1 MDEDMLKNVLNLVD
15 GNPGAIEVM
24 IRVKENYPDKLA
36 SLLTL
41 LQAKNIRGTHIW
53 IIYKLCK
60 KNIDEFMLYPFD
72 TYDTHN

>member
-1 MDEDMLKNVLNLVD
+1 MDITILNIVD

-24 IRVKENYPDKLA
+24 IKLTKHYPDKLD

-41 LQAKNIRGTHIW
+41 LQEKHIRGIHIW

-60 KNIDEFMLYPFD
+60 KNIDEFVLYPFD
-72 TYDTHN
+72 TYIL